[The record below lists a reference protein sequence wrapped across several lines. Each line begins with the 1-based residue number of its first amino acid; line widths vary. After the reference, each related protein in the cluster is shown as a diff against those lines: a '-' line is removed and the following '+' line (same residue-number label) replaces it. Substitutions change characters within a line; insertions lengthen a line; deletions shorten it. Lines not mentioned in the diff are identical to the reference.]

1 MLAALE
7 GELHV
12 LGGLDLLHGAGDVQ
26 SLGVVGGVGLVRL
39 GPHVA
44 LDEEAVVVEVTRVA
58 GHAVVV
64 AHVVCAQALLA
75 GHERLV
81 ELLAVAG
88 ADHLGA
94 HMSEDLL
101 DRLGQV
107 SDGGGRGLL
116 DEQVAGVGVLEGE
129 LDEVDRLVEV
139 HEEAGHAGVGH
150 GERLALADPVDEQRD
165 HAAARAHHVAVARAA
180 DGRAAGAVA
189 GVGVDDGLHHGLGL
203 AHGVDGVGRLV
214 GGQAHDLLHAL
225 GDGGVQHVVG
235 ADDVGAHG
243 LHGEKLTRG
252 NLLESSR
259 MENVVHT
266 VHRIANGLGVAHVA
280 DDEAHL
286 GGELGAPLL
295 QAVAHVVLLL
305 LVAREDAD
313 FLELGVDEVF
323 EHGVAEAARAARD
336 HEGLTREC
344 THLLFSLFL
353 LLPVS

>member
-7 GELHV
+7 RKLHI
-12 LGGLDLLHGAGDVQ
+12 LSGLDLLDGPSDIKT
-26 SLGVVGGVGLVRL
+26 LGIVRGIGLVRL

-44 LDEEAVVVEVTRVA
+44 LDEEAVIVKVARVA
-58 GHAVVV
+58 GNAIVV
-64 AHVVCAQALLA
+64 AHVLGAQALLA
-75 GHERLV
+75 GHECLI

-88 ADHLGA
+88 ADNLGS

-107 SDGGGRGLL
+107 SDRGSRGLL

-139 HEEAGHAGVGH
+139 HEEAGHVGVGH
-150 GERLALADPVDEQRD
+150 GERLTLADAVDEQRD
-165 HAAARAHHVAVARAA
+165 DGTAGTHHVAIARAA
-180 DGRAAGAVA
+180 DGRATGAVA
-189 GVGVDDGLHHGLGL
+189 RVGVDDRLHHCLGL
-203 AHGVDGVGRLV
+203 AHSVDGICSLI
-214 GGQAHDLLHAL
+214 GGEANDLLHAL

-266 VHRIANGLGVAHVA
+266 VHRVANGLGVAHVA
-280 DDEAHL
+280 DEEADL

-313 FLELGVDEVF
+313 FLELGVDEVL

-336 HEGLTREC
+336 HEGLAREC